1 MEISFFFFSK
11 FSHDVFFNIEY
22 FVRGWY
28 CWEKDSFYI
37 KKLEKILEKGILSK
51 SNLSGLLSFE
61 ASAPL
66 YPLARF
72 VNLVQDE
79 WENKR
84 ELS

>member
-11 FSHDVFFNIEY
+11 FSQDVFFNIEY

-28 CWEKDSFYI
+28 SCEKGSFYI

-51 SNLSGLLSFE
+51 GNVSGFMSFE

-72 VNLVQDE
+72 VSLVQDE

>member
-1 MEISFFFFSK
+1 M
-11 FSHDVFFNIEY
+11 
-22 FVRGWY
+22 RGWY
-28 CWEKDSFYI
+28 SWEKGSFYI

-51 SNLSGLLSFE
+51 GNVSGFLSFE

-79 WENKR
+79 
-84 ELS
+84 